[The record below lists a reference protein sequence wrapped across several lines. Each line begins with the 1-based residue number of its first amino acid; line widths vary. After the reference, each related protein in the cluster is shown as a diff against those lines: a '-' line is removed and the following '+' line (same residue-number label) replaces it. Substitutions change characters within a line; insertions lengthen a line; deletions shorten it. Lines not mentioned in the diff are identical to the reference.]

1 MKVLFLL
8 VVCKSLVLFSPTQ
21 NQAHIANLSF
31 DVIQTNHE
39 GQKKIIRKDGFT
51 EFYIGSSLFRGATSS
66 REEIIEEK
74 LVDIQLI
81 DICQFKVNAND
92 IRQNKI
98 TKARE
103 LGKIQV
109 LLNHEIYDSI
119 YIYIREKNKIF
130 RYKVNGLNKLNN
142 VPLN

>member
-1 MKVLFLL
+1 MKALILIVVLE
-8 VVCKSLVLFSPTQ
+8 SLILFSPTQ

-31 DVIQTNHE
+31 DVIETNHV
-39 GQKKIIRKDGFT
+39 GHKKIIIKDGFT

-66 REEIIEEK
+66 KEEIIEEK
-74 LVDIQLI
+74 LVDIKLI
-81 DICQFKVNAND
+81 DICQFKVNANY

-130 RYKVNGLNKLNN
+130 RYKVKWIEQIE
-142 VPLN
+142 

>member
-1 MKVLFLL
+1 MKALFLI
-8 VVCKSLVLFSPTQ
+8 VVLKSLVLFSPTQ
-21 NQAHIANLSF
+21 NQAHIVNLSF

-39 GQKKIIRKDGFT
+39 GHKKIIIKDGFT

-74 LVDIQLI
+74 LVDIKLI

-130 RYKVNGLNKLNN
+130 RYKVKWIEQIE
-142 VPLN
+142 

>member
-1 MKVLFLL
+1 MKALFLL

-130 RYKVNGLNKLNN
+130 RYKVKWIEQIE
-142 VPLN
+142 

>member
-1 MKVLFLL
+1 MKAIVLL
-8 VVCKSLVLFSPTQ
+8 VVLESLILFSPIQ
-21 NQAHIANLSF
+21 NKANIANLSF
-31 DVIQTNHE
+31 DVIETNHE
-39 GQKKIIRKDGFT
+39 VYKKVIIKDGFT
-51 EFYIGSSLFRGATSS
+51 DFYIESSLFRGATSS

-74 LVDIQLI
+74 LVGIQLI

-98 TKARE
+98 IKAGE

-119 YIYIREKNKIF
+119 YIYIKEKNKIF
-130 RYKVNGLNKLNN
+130 RYKVKCIEQIE
-142 VPLN
+142 

>member
-1 MKVLFLL
+1 MKALILIVVLE
-8 VVCKSLVLFSPTQ
+8 SLTLFSPKQ

-31 DVIQTNHE
+31 DVIETNYKVH
-39 GQKKIIRKDGFT
+39 KKIIIKDGFT

-74 LVDIQLI
+74 LVEIKLI
-81 DICQFKVNAND
+81 DINQFKVNAND

-109 LLNHEIYDSI
+109 LLNHEIYNSI
-119 YIYIREKNKIF
+119 YIYVREKNKIF
-130 RYKVNGLNKLNN
+130 RYKVKW
-142 VPLN
+142 VEQIE